1 MHTGFY
7 KIIVAVVLLG
17 TAGGGRATAQCMENI
32 GHRYPTT
39 FTQHGDTLVL
49 GVTFGEE
56 KMKINYSCQ
65 RQQDGSLV
73 VIGTVAYAKTG
84 ETLPYVTV
92 SSLWEIYPKNNFV
105 PWEEL
110 AVTDSLGCFSFRRPA
125 LSQRMLAFWCAGYRP
140 ELFEEHWD
148 TIAVSE
154 HEYLMQRD
162 VSQRF
167 DTAAVSPEER
177 DRLTKEYY
185 EVFHSCPGCDEYAW
199 LESEGLRCRIG
210 RFQPSGT
217 LGVHMLWPIDDR
229 RSFYFNGMHYT
240 NFYADRLFALSPEG
254 VFASQSP
261 SSGDLRDHLHISLI
275 DGNEVSG
282 FHALA
287 LDSTQGVLTGLRWAE
302 GGWLY
307 FRTERGGCYKLHV
320 DMHPQTNCR
329 MEDVEVSEAEYLA
342 AKASFD
348 QYNHARKQYDTPTV
362 ADTAAV
368 LRYREKY
375 NMSWW
380 DPMGADSQ
388 EVEYFHLEGTDID
401 IVEIAIGDG
410 CTTII
415 TGDTAEMDACW
426 LALSKEGVFAGYQVP
441 LEVESPGYI
450 YLYPL
455 RPHPQPFSQG
465 EGRGMQVAEKWVY
478 QTTPAW
484 FPYDGCFW
492 GSDGWLYLE
501 GRAGNHDRVV
511 YHKVRMKGGE

>member
-7 KIIVAVVLLG
+7 KIIVAVVLLV
-17 TAGGGRATAQCMENI
+17 AVGGGRAAAQCMENI
-32 GHRYPTT
+32 GHRYSTT
-39 FTQHGDTLVL
+39 FTQHGDTLLL

-56 KMKINYSCQ
+56 DMKIDYTCQ

-73 VIGTVAYAKTG
+73 VSGTVAYAMTG
-84 ETLPYVTV
+84 EALPYVTV

-105 PWEEL
+105 PREEL
-110 AVTDSLGCFSFRRPA
+110 AVTDSLGRFSFRRPA
-125 LSQRMLAFWCAGYRP
+125 LSQRMLAFCCVGFRP

-154 HEYLMQRD
+154 HEYLIQRD

-167 DTAAVSPEER
+167 DTTVVSPEER

-240 NFYADRLFALSPEG
+240 YFDADRLFALSPEG

-275 DGNEVSG
+275 DGYEVSG
-282 FHALA
+282 FHDLA
-287 LDSTQGVLTGLRWAE
+287 LDSTQGFLTGLRWAE

-307 FRTERGGCYKLHV
+307 FRTERGGCYKVHV

-329 MEDVEVSEAEYLA
+329 MEDVEVSEAEYFA

-348 QYNHARKQYDTPTV
+348 QYNHARKQYDTPTA
-362 ADTAAV
+362 ADTVAV

-388 EVEYFHLEGTDID
+388 DVEYSHLEGTDID
-401 IVEIAIGDG
+401 IVEVAIGDYC
-410 CTTII
+410 CTFMS
-415 TGDTAEMDACW
+415 GDTTEMQTC
-426 LALSKEGVFAGYQVP
+426 LMALSHEGVFAGCWVQE
-441 LEVESPGYI
+441 EVDSPGYI
-450 YLYPL
+450 YLYL
-455 RPHPQPFSQG
+455 LSADRRSVRQSL
-465 EGRGMQVAEKWVY
+465 VY

-484 FPYDGCFW
+484 FPYGELFW
-492 GSDGWLYLE
+492 SRDGWLYLE
-501 GRAGNHDRVV
+501 GRTGNHDRVV
-511 YHKVRMKGGE
+511 YHKVRLKGGE

>member
-17 TAGGGRATAQCMENI
+17 AVGGGRAAAQCMENI
-32 GHRYPTT
+32 GHRYSTT

-65 RQQDGSLV
+65 RQQDGSIV
-73 VIGTVAYAKTG
+73 VSGMVTAAKTG
-84 ETLPYVTV
+84 EALPYVTV
-92 SSLWEIYPKNNFV
+92 SRVYEIYGEKCFL

-110 AVTDSLGCFSFRRPA
+110 AVTDNFGLFSFRRPA

-154 HEYLMQRD
+154 REYLMQRD

-167 DTAAVSPEER
+167 DTTAVSPEER

-217 LGVHMLWPIDDR
+217 LGVHMLWPIDDHR
-229 RSFYFNGMHYT
+229 GFYFNGMLYT
-240 NFYADRLFALSPEG
+240 KFYADRLFALSPEG

-320 DMHPQTNCR
+320 DMYPQTNCL
-329 MEDVEVSEAEYLA
+329 MEDVEIGEAEYLA

-348 QYNHARKQYDTPTV
+348 QYNHARKQYATPTA

-388 EVEYFHLEGTDID
+388 EVEYSHLEGTDID
-401 IVEIAIGDG
+401 IFLVAIGDG
-410 CTTII
+410 CATII
-415 TGDTAEMDACW
+415 TGDTAEMNSCW

-441 LEVESPGYI
+441 LELESPGYI
-450 YLYPL
+450 YLYL
-455 RPHPQPFSQG
+455 LSADRRSVKQSL
-465 EGRGMQVAEKWVY
+465 VY

-501 GRAGNHDRVV
+501 GRTGNHDRVV
-511 YHKVRMKGGE
+511 YHKVRLKGE